1 MQRRLHRSRP
11 DHGRGGYAPRVK
23 PSPACSLDQV
33 SLSLGDRTVLQ
44 SISLEVG
51 RGEQV
56 AILGPSGA
64 GKTTLLRILSAGLP
78 PSQGGVRVLDQNPW
92 ELKRNGLRSL
102 RSRIGFVHQDHA
114 LVPNLRVW
122 QNVAVGRL
130 GRPGSLGHMRRMTL
144 ASRSELRDLHDILE
158 QVGIADLLFQRTAD
172 LSGGEQQRVAI
183 ARSLYQEPALL
194 LADEP
199 VASVDPARAQQ
210 VMDLLVGLANSREIP
225 LVISL
230 HDLELARR
238 NMSRLI
244 GLREGRVLFD
254 SAPKEVS
261 EGKIK
266 ELYALPSQENGAP

>member
-1 MQRRLHRSRP
+1 M
-11 DHGRGGYAPRVK
+11 K

-33 SLSLGDRTVLQ
+33 SLSLGDRTVLE

-64 GKTTLLRILSAGLP
+64 GKTTLLRMLSAGLP

-92 ELKRNGLRSL
+92 ELKRHGLRRL

-130 GRPGSLGHMRRMTL
+130 GRPGGLGHIRRMTL
-144 ASRSELRDLHDILE
+144 ASRSELRDLHNILE
-158 QVGIADLLFQRTAD
+158 QVGIADLMFQRTTN

-210 VMDLLVGLANSREIP
+210 VMDLLIGLAGSREIP
-225 LVISL
+225 LVISI
-230 HDLELARR
+230 HDLELARL

-244 GLREGRVLFD
+244 GLRQGRVLFD
-254 SAPKEVS
+254 SAPSEVS
-261 EGKIK
+261 DGTIK
-266 ELYALPSQENGAP
+266 ELYALTSQENEVP

>member
-1 MQRRLHRSRP
+1 M
-11 DHGRGGYAPRVK
+11 K

-33 SLSLGDRTVLQ
+33 SLSLGDRTLLQ
-44 SISLEVG
+44 SISLEIG
-51 RGEQV
+51 AGEQV

-64 GKTTLLRILSAGLP
+64 GKTTLLRMLSAGLP
-78 PSQGGVRVLDQNPW
+78 PSQGGVRVLNQNPW
-92 ELKRNGLRSL
+92 ELKRNGLRRL

-144 ASRSELRDLHDILE
+144 ASRSELRELHEVLQ

-199 VASVDPARAQQ
+199 VASVDPVRAQQ
-210 VMDLLVGLANSREIP
+210 VMELLVGLADSRGIP

-244 GLREGRVLFD
+244 GLREGRILFD
-254 SAPKEVS
+254 STPKEIS
-261 EGKIK
+261 EGMIK
-266 ELYALPSQENGAP
+266 ELYALPSRESEIP

>member
-1 MQRRLHRSRP
+1 M
-11 DHGRGGYAPRVK
+11 K
-23 PSPACSLDQV
+23 PPPACRLDQV
-33 SLSLGDRTVLQ
+33 SLSLGDRTILQ

-64 GKTTLLRILSAGLP
+64 GKTTLLRMLSAGLP

-92 ELKRNGLRSL
+92 QLKRNGLRRL
-102 RSRIGFVHQDHA
+102 RSKIGFVHQDHA

-130 GRPGSLGHMRRMTL
+130 GRPGNLGHIRRLTL
-144 ASRSELRDLHDILE
+144 ASPSELRDLHEVLE

-183 ARSLYQEPALL
+183 ARSLYQQPALL

-210 VMDLLVGLANSREIP
+210 VMDLLLDLADSRDIP
-225 LVISL
+225 LVISM

-244 GLREGRVLFD
+244 GLRNGRVLFD
-254 SAPKEVS
+254 STPGEVS
-261 EGKIK
+261 ESTIK
-266 ELYALPSQENGAP
+266 ELYALASQENEAP

>member
-1 MQRRLHRSRP
+1 M
-11 DHGRGGYAPRVK
+11 K

-33 SLSLGDRTVLQ
+33 SLSLGDRPVLE

-64 GKTTLLRILSAGLP
+64 GKTTLLRMLSAGLP

-92 ELKRNGLRSL
+92 ELKRNGLRRL

-130 GRPGSLGHMRRMTL
+130 GRPGGLGHIRRMTL
-144 ASRSELRDLHDILE
+144 ASRSELRDLHNILE
-158 QVGIADLLFQRTAD
+158 QVGIADLMFQRTIN

-210 VMDLLVGLANSREIP
+210 VMDLLIGLADSRKIP
-225 LVISL
+225 LVISI
-230 HDLELARR
+230 HDLELARL

-244 GLREGRVLFD
+244 GLRQGRVLFD
-254 SAPKEVS
+254 SAPSEVS
-261 EGKIK
+261 DGTIK
-266 ELYALPSQENGAP
+266 ELYALTSQENEAS